1 MDHNEYN
8 AYLDRKLAHYNAWLV
23 DNSREIGKPYPGFP
37 EDKQARPVKY
47 RMKNMQV
54 MNAFEQLEHDQAQRK
69 AKPATPQVPA
79 LKGMTP
85 LGMTPLPLGIK
96 APKAP
101 RATGPTKADRAL
113 EIFKRLSGDKGAVI
127 AAIKDEL
134 SMSDAG
140 ATTYFYNAKK
150 LAK

>member
-1 MDHNEYN
+1 MIDHNTYN
-8 AYLDRKLAHYNAWLV
+8 AYLDRKLAHYNVWLV
-23 DNSREIGKPYPGFP
+23 DSSREAGKPYPGFP
-37 EDKQARPVKY
+37 EDKQPSAVKF

-54 MNAFEQLEHDQAQRK
+54 LNAFDQFAADQVQRTK
-69 AKPATPQVPA
+69 PQVVREPKVA
-79 LKGMTP
+79 KE
-85 LGMTPLPLGIK
+85 
-96 APKAP
+96 PKAP
-101 RATGPTKADRAL
+101 RASGPTKADRAL
-113 EIFKRLSGDKGAVI
+113 EIFKRLGGDKGAVI

>member
-1 MDHNEYN
+1 MMDHNTYN
-8 AYLDRKLAHYNAWLV
+8 AYLDRKLAHYNVWLV
-23 DNSREIGKPYPGFP
+23 DNSREAGKPYPGFP
-37 EDKQARPVKY
+37 EDKQPSAVKF
-47 RMKNMQV
+47 RMKNMQT
-54 MNAFEQLEHDQAQRK
+54 MNAFQQNEYDIAQRK
-69 AKPATPQVPA
+69 AKPVAVKEPKEP
-79 LKGMTP
+79 
-85 LGMTPLPLGIK
+85 K

>member
-1 MDHNEYN
+1 MMDHNTYN
-8 AYLDRKLAHYNAWLV
+8 AYLDRKLAHYNVWLV
-23 DNSREIGKPYPGFP
+23 DNSREAGKPYPGFP
-37 EDKQARPVKY
+37 EDKQPSAVKF

-54 MNAFEQLEHDQAQRK
+54 MNAFDQFAADQVQRTKPK
-69 AKPATPQVPA
+69 AERAPKVA
-79 LKGMTP
+79 KE
-85 LGMTPLPLGIK
+85 
-96 APKAP
+96 PKAP
-101 RATGPTKADRAL
+101 RASGPTKADRAL
-113 EIFKRLSGDKGAVI
+113 EIFKRLSGDKGAAI

>member
-1 MDHNEYN
+1 MIDHNEYN
-8 AYLDRKLAHYNAWLV
+8 AYLDRKLAHYNVWLV

-54 MNAFEQLEHDQAQRK
+54 MNAFEQLEYDQAQRK
-69 AKPATPQVPA
+69 AKPVAVKEPKVA
-79 LKGMTP
+79 
-85 LGMTPLPLGIK
+85 K

-113 EIFKRLSGDKGAVI
+113 EIFKRLSGDKAAVI

>member
-1 MDHNEYN
+1 MMDHNEYN
-8 AYLDRKLAHYNAWLV
+8 AYLDRKLAHYNVWLV

-37 EDKQARPVKY
+37 EDKQARPVKF
-47 RMKNMQV
+47 RMKNMQT
-54 MNAFEQLEHDQAQRK
+54 MNAFEQFDSDMKARS
-69 AKPATPQVPA
+69 AKPKAE
-79 LKGMTP
+79 
-85 LGMTPLPLGIK
+85 K
-96 APKAP
+96 APKVAKEPRAP

-113 EIFKRLSGDKGAVI
+113 EIYKRLSGDKAAVI

>member
-1 MDHNEYN
+1 MMDHNEYN
-8 AYLDRKLAHYNAWLV
+8 AYLDRKLAHYNQWLV

-37 EDKQARPVKY
+37 EDKQARPVKF
-47 RMKNMQV
+47 RMKNMQT
-54 MNAFEQLEHDQAQRK
+54 MNAFEQLDHDLKARS
-69 AKPATPQVPA
+69 AKPKAE
-79 LKGMTP
+79 
-85 LGMTPLPLGIK
+85 K
-96 APKAP
+96 APKVAKEPRAP

-113 EIFKRLSGDKGAVI
+113 EIYKRLSGDKAAVI

>member
-1 MDHNEYN
+1 MMDHNEYN
-8 AYLDRKLAHYNAWLV
+8 AYLDRKLAHYNVWLV

-37 EDKQARPVKY
+37 EDKQARPVKF
-47 RMKNMQV
+47 RMKNMQT
-54 MNAFEQLEHDQAQRK
+54 MNAFEQFDSDMKARS
-69 AKPATPQVPA
+69 AKPKAE
-79 LKGMTP
+79 
-85 LGMTPLPLGIK
+85 K
-96 APKAP
+96 APKVAKEPRAP

-113 EIFKRLSGDKGAVI
+113 EIFKRLSGDKAAVI

>member
-1 MDHNEYN
+1 MMDHNEYN
-8 AYLDRKLAHYNAWLV
+8 KYLDRKLAHYNVWLV

-37 EDKQARPVKY
+37 EDKQARPVKF
-47 RMKNMQV
+47 RMKNMQT
-54 MNAFEQLEHDQAQRK
+54 MNAFEQHASDMVARS
-69 AKPATPQVPA
+69 AKPVAV
-79 LKGMTP
+79 
-85 LGMTPLPLGIK
+85 K
-96 APKAP
+96 APKVAKEPRAP
-101 RATGPTKADRAL
+101 RASGPTKADRAL

>member
-1 MDHNEYN
+1 MMDHNTYN
-8 AYLDRKLAHYNAWLV
+8 AYLDRKLAHYNVWLV
-23 DNSREIGKPYPGFP
+23 DNSREAGKPYPGFP
-37 EDKQARPVKY
+37 EDKQPSAVKF

-54 MNAFEQLEHDQAQRK
+54 LNAFDQFAADQVQRTK
-69 AKPATPQVPA
+69 PQVVREPKVA
-79 LKGMTP
+79 KE
-85 LGMTPLPLGIK
+85 
-96 APKAP
+96 PKAP
-101 RATGPTKADRAL
+101 RASGPTKADRAL
-113 EIFKRLSGDKGAVI
+113 EIFKRLGGDKGAVI

>member
-1 MDHNEYN
+1 MMDHNEYN
-8 AYLDRKLAHYNAWLV
+8 AYLDRKLAHYNVWLV

-37 EDKQARPVKY
+37 EDKQARPVKF
-47 RMKNMQV
+47 RMKNMQT
-54 MNAFEQLEHDQAQRK
+54 MNAFEQFDSDMKARS
-69 AKPATPQVPA
+69 AKP
-79 LKGMTP
+79 
-85 LGMTPLPLGIK
+85 K
-96 APKAP
+96 AEKAPKVAKEPKAP
-101 RATGPTKADRAL
+101 RASGPTKADRAL
-113 EIFKRLSGDKGAVI
+113 EIFKRLGGDKAAVI

>member
-1 MDHNEYN
+1 MMDHNEYN
-8 AYLDRKLAHYNAWLV
+8 AYLDRKLAHYNVWLV

-37 EDKQARPVKY
+37 EDKQARPVKF
-47 RMKNMQV
+47 RMKNMQT
-54 MNAFEQLEHDQAQRK
+54 MNAFEQFDSDMKARS
-69 AKPATPQVPA
+69 AKPKAE
-79 LKGMTP
+79 
-85 LGMTPLPLGIK
+85 K
-96 APKAP
+96 APKVAKEPRAP

-113 EIFKRLSGDKGAVI
+113 EIFKRLGGDKAAVI

>member
-1 MDHNEYN
+1 MIDHNEYN
-8 AYLDRKLAHYNAWLV
+8 AYLDRKLAHYNVWLV
-23 DNSREIGKPYPGFP
+23 DNSREAGKPYPGFP
-37 EDKQARPVKY
+37 EDKQARPVKF

-54 MNAFEQLEHDQAQRK
+54 MNAFEQLEHDQAQRR
-69 AKPATPQVPA
+69 AKPATV
-79 LKGMTP
+79 KE
-85 LGMTPLPLGIK
+85 
-96 APKAP
+96 PKVAKEPRAP
-101 RATGPTKADRAL
+101 RASGPTKADRAL
-113 EIFKRLSGDKGAVI
+113 EIFKRLSGDKAAVI

>member
-1 MDHNEYN
+1 MMDHNEYN
-8 AYLDRKLAHYNAWLV
+8 AYLDRKLAHYNVWLV

-37 EDKQARPVKY
+37 EDKQARPVKF
-47 RMKNMQV
+47 RMKNMQT
-54 MNAFEQLEHDQAQRK
+54 MNAFEQFDSDMKARS
-69 AKPATPQVPA
+69 AKPKAE
-79 LKGMTP
+79 
-85 LGMTPLPLGIK
+85 K
-96 APKAP
+96 APKVAKEPRAP
-101 RATGPTKADRAL
+101 RSSGPTKADRAL
-113 EIFKRLSGDKGAVI
+113 EIFKRLSGDKAAVI

>member
-1 MDHNEYN
+1 MDHNAYN
-8 AYLDRKLAHYNAWLV
+8 AYLDRKLAHYNVWLV
-23 DNSREIGKPYPGFP
+23 DNSREAGKPYPGFP
-37 EDKQARPVKY
+37 EDKQARPVKF

-69 AKPATPQVPA
+69 AKPVAVKAPKEPKA
-79 LKGMTP
+79 P
-85 LGMTPLPLGIK
+85 K

>member
-1 MDHNEYN
+1 MMDHNEYN
-8 AYLDRKLAHYNAWLV
+8 AYLDRKLAHYNVWLV

-37 EDKQARPVKY
+37 EDKQARPVKF
-47 RMKNMQV
+47 RMKNMQT
-54 MNAFEQLEHDQAQRK
+54 MNAFEQFDSDMKARS
-69 AKPATPQVPA
+69 AKPKAE
-79 LKGMTP
+79 
-85 LGMTPLPLGIK
+85 K
-96 APKAP
+96 APKVAKEPRAP
-101 RATGPTKADRAL
+101 RSSGPTKADRAL
-113 EIFKRLSGDKGAVI
+113 EIYKRLSGDKAAVI

>member
-1 MDHNEYN
+1 MMDHNEYN
-8 AYLDRKLAHYNAWLV
+8 AYLDRKLAHYNQWLV

-37 EDKQARPVKY
+37 EDKQARPVKF
-47 RMKNMQV
+47 RMKNMQT
-54 MNAFEQLEHDQAQRK
+54 MNAFEQFDSDMKARS
-69 AKPATPQVPA
+69 AKPKAE
-79 LKGMTP
+79 
-85 LGMTPLPLGIK
+85 K
-96 APKAP
+96 APKVAKEPRAP

-113 EIFKRLSGDKGAVI
+113 EIFKRLSGDKAAVI